1 MEFKGTKGKWN
12 LDGYKDDLYLVS
24 SDCGE
29 QGNIICLKPDDDA
42 IASQEKWIA
51 NAQLIASAPEMF
63 EMLKD
68 LLNSESLSL
77 RAKTNIE
84 QLLTKITTL

>member
-1 MEFKGTKGKWN
+1 MEFKGIKGKWKVN
-12 LDGYKDDLYLVS
+12 PRASRNVRCGNVTIANCS
-24 SDCGE
+24 SGQNGE
-29 QGNIICLKPDDDA
+29 N
-42 IASQEKWIA
+42 EEEEIA